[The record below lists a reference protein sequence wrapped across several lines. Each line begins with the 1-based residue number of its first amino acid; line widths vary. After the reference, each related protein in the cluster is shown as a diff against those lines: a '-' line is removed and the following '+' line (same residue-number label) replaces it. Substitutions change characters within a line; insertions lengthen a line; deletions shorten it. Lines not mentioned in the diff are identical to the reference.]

1 MALQKYSVVEAQN
14 IQLGQTGSAFVD
26 TTGQYTPPSGL
37 KIIMITMLTD
47 TEFSELTPA
56 DTDVNFGTTVA
67 DASQPGTGAD
77 ALTSSDTFPAG
88 ITIFGRWNTCTLNSG
103 GDKILI
109 YFGS

>member
-1 MALQKYSVVEAQN
+1 MAINRYSVVEAQN
-14 IQLGQTGSAFVD
+14 IQLGQIGSAFVD

-47 TEFSELTPA
+47 TEFSELTP
-56 DTDVNFGTTVA
+56 DDSEKSFGTTA
-67 DASQPGTGAD
+67 ASPGTGGD
-77 ALTSSDTFPAG
+77 TLTSSDTFPAG
-88 ITIFGRWNTCTLNSG
+88 ITIFGRWDSCTLNTG